1 MSCNKHENEERVL
14 KETENQIMKEQT
26 ELALKGYQNLILG
39 WARDKNITREEC
51 IPMQKLKLIEE
62 VGEIANAIVKNKK
75 EDQADGIGDAF
86 VVLTILAEQYGE
98 EFEAVDIHS
107 DYKDTELADLLSLII
122 YSDFD
127 VDFGVFLELC
137 NKLDLNIIDCVSQAW
152 NEIKD
157 RKGKTENGVFIKN
170 EK

>member
-1 MSCNKHENEERVL
+1 M
-14 KETENQIMKEQT
+14 QEQ
-26 ELALKGYQNLILG
+26 LRKYQDLILG
-39 WARDKNITREEC
+39 WAKDKNITREEC

-75 EDQADGIGDAF
+75 EEQADGIGDAF
-86 VVLTILAEQYGE
+86 VVLTILAKQNGE
-98 EFEAVDIHS
+98 EFETVDVYS
-107 DYKDTELADLLSLII
+107 NFEDTELADLLAMII
-122 YSDFD
+122 YSEYN

-137 NKLDLNIIDCVSQAW
+137 KRLNLNILDCVSSAW

-157 RKGKTENGVFIKN
+157 RKGRTEGGVFIKD

>member
-1 MSCNKHENEERVL
+1 MQQGTELVL
-14 KETENQIMKEQT
+14 KE
-26 ELALKGYQNLILG
+26 YQNLILG
-39 WARDKNITREEC
+39 WAKDKNITREEC

-75 EDQADGIGDAF
+75 EEQADGIGDAF
-86 VVLTILAEQYGE
+86 VVLTILAEQNKE
-98 EFEAVDIHS
+98 EFETVDIYS
-107 DYKDTELADLLSLII
+107 NFEDTELADLLAMII
-122 YSDFD
+122 YSEYN

-137 NKLDLNIIDCVSQAW
+137 KRLNLNILDCVSSAW

-157 RKGKTENGVFIKN
+157 RKGRTEGGVFIKD

>member
-1 MSCNKHENEERVL
+1 MQQQL
-14 KETENQIMKEQT
+14 KE
-26 ELALKGYQNLILG
+26 YQDLILG
-39 WARDKNITREEC
+39 WAKDKNITREEC

-75 EDQADGIGDAF
+75 EEQADGIGDAF
-86 VVLTILAEQYGE
+86 VVLTILAEQSEE
-98 EFEAVDIHS
+98 EFETVDIYS
-107 DYKDTELADLLSLII
+107 NFEDTELADLLAMII
-122 YSDFD
+122 YSEYN

-137 NKLDLNIIDCVSQAW
+137 KRLNLNILDCVSSAW

-157 RKGKTENGVFIKN
+157 RKGRTEGGVFIKD

>member
-1 MSCNKHENEERVL
+1 MQKQLRE
-14 KETENQIMKEQT
+14 
-26 ELALKGYQNLILG
+26 YQDLILG
-39 WARDKNITREEC
+39 WAKDKNITREEC

-75 EDQADGIGDAF
+75 EEQADGIGDAF
-86 VVLTILAEQYGE
+86 VVLTILAKQNGE
-98 EFEAVDIHS
+98 EFEAVDIYS
-107 DYKDTELADLLSLII
+107 NFEDTELADLLAMII
-122 YSDFD
+122 YSEYN

-137 NKLDLNIIDCVSQAW
+137 KRLNLNILDCVSSAW

-157 RKGKTENGVFIKN
+157 RKGRTEGGVFIKD

>member
-1 MSCNKHENEERVL
+1 MQQGTELVL
-14 KETENQIMKEQT
+14 KE
-26 ELALKGYQNLILG
+26 YQNLILG
-39 WARDKNITREEC
+39 WAKDKNITREEC

-75 EDQADGIGDAF
+75 EEQADGIGDAF
-86 VVLTILAEQYGE
+86 VVLTILAEQNKE
-98 EFEAVDIHS
+98 EFETVDVYSNFEDI
-107 DYKDTELADLLSLII
+107 ELADLLAMII
-122 YSDFD
+122 YSEYN

-137 NKLDLNIIDCVSQAW
+137 KRLNLNILDCVSSAW

-157 RKGKTENGVFIKN
+157 RKGRTEGGVFIKD

>member
-1 MSCNKHENEERVL
+1 
-14 KETENQIMKEQT
+14 MKEQT
-26 ELALKGYQNLILG
+26 VLTLKEYQNLILG
-39 WARDKNITREEC
+39 WARDKNITRAEC

-75 EDQADGIGDAF
+75 EEQADGIGDAF

-98 EFEAVDIHS
+98 EFETVDVHS
-107 DYKDTELADLLSLII
+107 NFKDTELSDLLAMII
-122 YSDFD
+122 YDELY

-137 NKLDLNIIDCVSQAW
+137 EKLNLNIIDCISQAW

-157 RKGKTENGVFIKN
+157 RKGKTEGGVFLKD
-170 EK
+170 

>member
-1 MSCNKHENEERVL
+1 MQQQLRE
-14 KETENQIMKEQT
+14 
-26 ELALKGYQNLILG
+26 YQDLILG
-39 WARDKNITREEC
+39 WAKDKNITREEC

-75 EDQADGIGDAF
+75 EEQADGIGDAF
-86 VVLTILAEQYGE
+86 VVLTILAEQSEE
-98 EFEAVDIHS
+98 EFETVDVYS
-107 DYKDTELADLLSLII
+107 NFEDTELADLLAMII
-122 YSDFD
+122 YSEYN

-137 NKLDLNIIDCVSQAW
+137 SKLDLNILDCVSSAW

-157 RKGKTENGVFIKN
+157 RKGRTEGGVFIKD

>member
-1 MSCNKHENEERVL
+1 MQQGIELVL
-14 KETENQIMKEQT
+14 KE
-26 ELALKGYQNLILG
+26 YQNLILG
-39 WARDKNITREEC
+39 WAKDKNITREEC

-75 EDQADGIGDAF
+75 EEQVDGIGDAF
-86 VVLTILAEQYGE
+86 VVLAILAEQNKE
-98 EFEAVDIHS
+98 EFETVDVYS
-107 DYKDTELADLLSLII
+107 NFEDTELADLLAMII
-122 YSDFD
+122 YSEYN

-137 NKLDLNIIDCVSQAW
+137 KRLNLNILDCVSSAW

-157 RKGKTENGVFIKN
+157 RKGRTEGGVFIKD

>member
-1 MSCNKHENEERVL
+1 
-14 KETENQIMKEQT
+14 MKEQI
-26 ELALKGYQNLILG
+26 ELTLKEYQNLILR

-75 EDQADGIGDAF
+75 EEQIDGIGDAF
-86 VVLTILAEQYGE
+86 VVLTILAEQSREVFSTEVLPNE
-98 EFEAVDIHS
+98 EYADL
-107 DYKDTELADLLSLII
+107 ELADLLSSII
-122 YSDFD
+122 YHEFF
-127 VDFGVFLELC
+127 VDFEIFLEIC
-137 NKLDLNIIDCVSQAW
+137 KRLDLDIVTCVSLAW

-157 RKGKTENGVFIKN
+157 RKGKTENGVFIKY

>member
-1 MSCNKHENEERVL
+1 MQQGTELVL
-14 KETENQIMKEQT
+14 KE
-26 ELALKGYQNLILG
+26 YQSLILG

-75 EDQADGIGDAF
+75 EEQADGIGDAF
-86 VVLTILAEQYGE
+86 VVLTILAEQNKE
-98 EFEAVDIHS
+98 EFEVVDVFS
-107 DYKDTELADLLSLII
+107 NFQDTELSDLLAMII
-122 YSDFD
+122 YSEYN

-137 NKLDLNIIDCVSQAW
+137 KRLNLNILDCVSSAW

-157 RKGKTENGVFIKN
+157 RKGRTEGGVFIKD

>member
-1 MSCNKHENEERVL
+1 MQQGTELVL
-14 KETENQIMKEQT
+14 KE
-26 ELALKGYQNLILG
+26 YQNLILG
-39 WARDKNITREEC
+39 WAKDKNITREEC

-75 EDQADGIGDAF
+75 EEQADGIGDAF
-86 VVLTILAEQYGE
+86 VVLTILAEQNGE
-98 EFEAVDIHS
+98 EFETVDVYS
-107 DYKDTELADLLSLII
+107 NFEDTELADLLAMII
-122 YSDFD
+122 YSEYN

-137 NKLDLNIIDCVSQAW
+137 VKLDLDIVNCVSSAW

-157 RKGKTENGVFIKN
+157 RKGRTEGGVFIKD

>member
-1 MSCNKHENEERVL
+1 MQQGIELVL
-14 KETENQIMKEQT
+14 KE
-26 ELALKGYQNLILG
+26 YQDLILG
-39 WARDKNITREEC
+39 WAKDKNITREEC

-75 EDQADGIGDAF
+75 EEQADGIGDAF
-86 VVLTILAEQYGE
+86 VVLTILAKQNGE
-98 EFEAVDIHS
+98 EFEAVDIYS
-107 DYKDTELADLLSLII
+107 NFEDTELADLLAMII
-122 YSDFD
+122 YSEYN

-137 NKLDLNIIDCVSQAW
+137 SKLDLNILDCVSSAW

-157 RKGKTENGVFIKN
+157 RKGRTEGGVFIKD